1 MVEVSFMEFWMVPTK
16 AFIQP
21 IWASSASRPP
31 DAAQLRAVA
40 PLKPSTAVHTVSPE
54 ICAGYAKYRKAR
66 PVNAGLRK
74 FLPVPPNTSLPITTP
89 KLIPRATCHK
99 GMLGGQIRAN
109 KMEVT
114 KKPSFTSWPRFMAN
128 STSQKPPTTKVTAYT
143 GIKYQKPCQKLSQT
157 LLGS

>member
-1 MVEVSFMEFWMVPTK
+1 MVEVSPMEPWMVPTK

-54 ICAGYAKYRKAR
+54 ICAGYAKYRNAR
-66 PVNAGLRK
+66 PVSAGFRK

-89 KLIPRATCHK
+89 KVIPRATCHN
-99 GMLGGQIRAN
+99 GMVGGQMSAN
-109 KMEVT
+109 STEVT
-114 KKPSFTSWPRFMAN
+114 KKRSEEHTSELQSR
-128 STSQKPPTTKVTAYT
+128 
-143 GIKYQKPCQKLSQT
+143 
-157 LLGS
+157 